1 MRVVVDTNVLVAALR
16 SNLGASFAFVS
27 QLPSSKF
34 QTVVT
39 VPLYT
44 EYQDVLT
51 RPENMTGASSREAIL
66 GFLRYFAQISHR
78 QEVFFLWRPWLKDPK
93 DDMVL
98 EAAVA
103 SQSHFIITFN
113 QKDFSNI
120 NRFGIQ
126 ITTPKEF
133 LRIIEKK

>member
-1 MRVVVDTNVLVAALR
+1 MRVTLDTNILVAALR
-16 SNLGASFAFVS
+16 SNKGASFALIS
-27 QLPSSKF
+27 QLPTPKF
-34 QTVVT
+34 QPVIT

-44 EYQDVLT
+44 EYQDALT
-51 RPENMTGASSREAIL
+51 RPENMTGASTREEIL
-66 GFLRYFAQISHR
+66 NFLRYFAQIAHR

-113 QKDFSNI
+113 QKDFTDI
-120 NRFGIQ
+120 ARFGIEV
-126 ITTPKEF
+126 ITPGEF
-133 LRIIEKK
+133 IRKVEKK